1 MSNEERDIIF
11 ERKVEEANKIL
22 EERYMIC
29 FLKNE
34 EKHKL
39 KIKIIK
45 DIIMRL

>member
-1 MSNEERDIIF
+1 
-11 ERKVEEANKIL
+11 
-22 EERYMIC
+22 MIC

-45 DIIMRL
+45 DIIMRLWQWIRD